1 MVLLN
6 EIDILRDVCGRLDGA
21 GIDYMLT
28 GSMAMNYYAVPRM
41 TRDIDMVVD
50 ISSDHAA
57 IIENLFSPDY
67 VLSREA
73 VEEAVYEQGMFNMIH
88 NESVIKIDCIVRKA
102 DEYRQVEFSRRILV
116 KITDFYAYLVSKED
130 LILSKL
136 YWAKD
141 SRSEM
146 QLTDVRNI
154 LSTGFDADYLNHWAQ
169 HLGVRHLLKKCL
181 A

>member
-6 EIDILRDVCGRLDGA
+6 EIDILRDVCGRLNGA

-57 IIENLFSPDY
+57 IIEHLFSPDY

-73 VEEAVYEQGMFNMIH
+73 VQEAVYQEGMFNMIH
-88 NESVIKIDCIVRKA
+88 GESVIKIDCIVRKA
-102 DEYRQVEFSRRILV
+102 AEYRQVEFSRRICV
-116 KITDFYAYLVSKED
+116 KIIDFYAYLVSKED

-154 LSTGFDADYLNHWAQ
+154 LTTGFDAGYLNHWAQ
-169 HLGVRHLLKKCL
+169 HLGVRHLLEECL